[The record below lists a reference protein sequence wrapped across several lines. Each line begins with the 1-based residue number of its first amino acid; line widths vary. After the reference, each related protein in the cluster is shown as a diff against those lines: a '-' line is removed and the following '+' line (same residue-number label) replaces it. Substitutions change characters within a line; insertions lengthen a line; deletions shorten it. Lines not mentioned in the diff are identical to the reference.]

1 MRVIAYIYSDPIL
14 ETSPENI
21 SWGWDVEGV
30 YHDLGERSHLQKL
43 LQECENEEID
53 ILVIRR
59 LEELGNNLETVT
71 KVMTQI
77 QAMDIRLIAIYQ
89 GYDSGSD
96 TPNLKIE
103 LLRLLQEIQYNLRS
117 RRIRQGHASNRLEA
131 APPPGKTPYGY
142 KKNKSKY
149 IVDKSTSPVVKDFF
163 DNFLLYGSLRGS
175 VRYLAKKYGKKI
187 SVTTGK
193 RWLTNSVYRGDTSYH
208 NGEIILNTH
217 GAIISREE
225 AAQID
230 RLLGRNSR
238 LPPRSA
244 SARRSLAGL
253 VICGECQSGMT
264 ITRVTIRKQDKEYL
278 YLRPINCPHKQKC
291 KAISY
296 DQVLDETIQSVCREL
311 PQAVAGINSPQLD
324 AIKNDLLTKINHQE
338 KILDKIPSLMEAGI
352 FDTET
357 AKLRIYKIRT
367 EISLLQKQLATLP
380 PVNLIAVAQSVSIP
394 QFWLDLSETERRFY
408 FREFISNIQLIRQE
422 KQWQLKIIFI
432 F

>member
-1 MRVIAYIYSDPIL
+1 MRVIAYMYSDPIL
-14 ETSPENI
+14 EMIPENI
-21 SWGWDVEGV
+21 SWGWNVEGV

-77 QAMDIRLIAIYQ
+77 QAMGIRLIAIYQ
-89 GYDSGSD
+89 DYDSGSD

-230 RLLGRNSR
+230 RLLRRNSR

-278 YLRPINCPHKQKC
+278 YLRPINCPNKQKC

-367 EISLLQKQLATLP
+367 EISSLQKQLATLP